1 MDVKKLKHSIE
12 VLKEDLG
19 DALVA
24 SDIWPTGTGQSI
36 AGFNSQ
42 PKATALFEQVTEF
55 MNKTLTGA
63 GFPGL
68 DKYYMLDLH
77 ADSLVIV
84 LQFEGYQWGLLVNS
98 TKVQLGLLL
107 NVAIPKAREA
117 FLEATK
123 SI

>member
-1 MDVKKLKHSIE
+1 MDVKKLKNSIE
-12 VLKEDLG
+12 ILKEDLG
-19 DALVA
+19 DSLVA
-24 SDIWPTGTGQSI
+24 ADIWPTGTGQSI

-55 MNKTLTGA
+55 MNKTLTGS

-68 DKYYMLDLH
+68 DKFYMLDLQ

-84 LQFEGYQWGLLVNS
+84 LQFEGYQWGMLVNS

-117 FLEATK
+117 FLEALK
-123 SI
+123 

>member
-1 MDVKKLKHSIE
+1 MDVKKLKTSIE
-12 VLKEDLG
+12 ILKEDLG

-24 SDIWPTGTGQSI
+24 ADIWPTGTGQSI

-42 PKATALFEQVTEF
+42 PKATALFEQVTEY
-55 MNKTLTGA
+55 MNKSLSGS
-63 GFPGL
+63 GFPSL
-68 DKYYMLDLH
+68 ARYYMLDLE

-84 LQFEGYQWGLLVNS
+84 LQFKDYQWGILVNS

-117 FLEATK
+117 FLDALK
-123 SI
+123 

>member
-1 MDVKKLKHSIE
+1 

-19 DALVA
+19 DALIA
-24 SDIWPTGTGQSI
+24 ADIWPTGSGQSI

-42 PKATALFEQVTEF
+42 PKATALFEQVTIY
-55 MNKTLTGA
+55 MSKTLSGA

-68 DKYYMLDLH
+68 NKYYMLDLQ

-84 LQFEGYQWGLLVNS
+84 LQFEGYQWGMLINT

-107 NVAIPKAREA
+107 NIAIPKAREA
-117 FLEATK
+117 FLDALK
-123 SI
+123 S